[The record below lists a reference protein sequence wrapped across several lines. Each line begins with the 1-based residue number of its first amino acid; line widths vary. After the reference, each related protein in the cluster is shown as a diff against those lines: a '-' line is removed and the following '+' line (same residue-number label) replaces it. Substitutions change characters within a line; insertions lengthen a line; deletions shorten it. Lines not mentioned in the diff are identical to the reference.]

1 MPTVRQ
7 RGDKYQ
13 AIVRIKRNG
22 SIVHQESKTF
32 ATERLAEDWGKRVEA
47 RVKSVGVSHR
57 KAEGMTLATLL
68 RNYLESLSS
77 HKDIR
82 RSRASEI
89 EQLASDKT
97 LGTVR
102 LTDLTPSI
110 FSTFASRRRSEGAGP
125 STVKHNLATA
135 AGPCCV
141 DIPT

>member
-32 ATERLAEDWGKRVEA
+32 AT
-47 RVKSVGVSHR
+47 
-57 KAEGMTLATLL
+57 
-68 RNYLESLSS
+68 
-77 HKDIR
+77 
-82 RSRASEI
+82 

-125 STVKHNLATA
+125 STAKHNLATA

-141 DIPT
+141 DTPT

>member
-13 AIVRIKRNG
+13 AIVRIKCNG

-32 ATERLAEDWGKRVEA
+32 AT
-47 RVKSVGVSHR
+47 
-57 KAEGMTLATLL
+57 
-68 RNYLESLSS
+68 
-77 HKDIR
+77 
-82 RSRASEI
+82 

-110 FSTFASRRRSEGAGP
+110 FSTFASRRRSEGAGT
-125 STVKHNLATA
+125 STVKHNLVTA
-135 AGPCCV
+135 AGSCCV
-141 DIPT
+141 DTPT